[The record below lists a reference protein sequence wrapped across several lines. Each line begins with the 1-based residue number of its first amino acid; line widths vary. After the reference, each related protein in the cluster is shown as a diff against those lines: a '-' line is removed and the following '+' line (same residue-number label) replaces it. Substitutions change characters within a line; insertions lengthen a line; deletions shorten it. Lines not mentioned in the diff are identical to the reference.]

1 MDIPTQSVGTM
12 SIVIFERFIMSLV
25 AIKGIYQ
32 NGQIT
37 LEEEITAKEPIAVI
51 VTFLEEKKTETV
63 TEFAQWFASMSAF
76 SDDFMVNGR
85 EQPELQERDWSVF
98 E

>member
-1 MDIPTQSVGTM
+1 
-12 SIVIFERFIMSLV
+12 MSLV

-51 VTFLEEKKTETV
+51 VTFLEEKKRKLKRS
-63 TEFAQWFASMSAF
+63 QSLH
-76 SDDFMVNGR
+76 NGLLPCR
-85 EQPELQERDWSVF
+85 RFLMILW
-98 E
+98 

>member
-1 MDIPTQSVGTM
+1 
-12 SIVIFERFIMSLV
+12 MSLV

-37 LEEEITAKEPIAVI
+37 LEEEISAKEPIAVI
-51 VTFLEEKKTETV
+51 VTFLEEKKSETV
-63 TEFAQWFASMSAF
+63 TDISQWFDSMSAF
-76 SDDFMVNGR
+76 SDDFMANGR

>member
-1 MDIPTQSVGTM
+1 
-12 SIVIFERFIMSLV
+12 MSLV
-25 AIKGIYQ
+25 AIKGVYQ
-32 NGQIT
+32 NGQII
-37 LEEEITAKEPIAVI
+37 LEEEISAKEPIAVI

>member
-1 MDIPTQSVGTM
+1 
-12 SIVIFERFIMSLV
+12 MSLV

-37 LEEEITAKEPIAVI
+37 LEEEITAKEPLAVI

-76 SDDFMVNGR
+76 SDDFYFGYQLSSFQR
-85 EQPELQERDWSVF
+85 SALEC
-98 E
+98 

>member
-1 MDIPTQSVGTM
+1 
-12 SIVIFERFIMSLV
+12 MSLV

-32 NGQIT
+32 NGQII
-37 LEEEITAKEPIAVI
+37 LEEKISAKEPIAVI
-51 VTFLEEKKTETV
+51 VTFLGENKPKT